1 MSLESAI
8 RQTIEGA
15 TLDECKRKLHQKYGD
30 DFNIED
36 RSSYFKS
43 CGFLGLKQKEV
54 QVVTYTVNHKKAY
67 DSNSYY
73 SDHSSDRVVRVE
85 KNRESEEEQLEKNR
99 QAILQNTTNI
109 AINSAINT
117 MNAKLDEMSK
127 KMSSMNDNLNQ
138 ASGEVH
144 ATIKHIEDLLEQNE
158 FTMSYTRMIEEKIRQ
173 QFSLDELDDVNLVER
188 YVVDWIGETIQIA
201 ETKHFRPPHVVIIIG
216 PTGVGKTTT
225 LAKLA
230 ASTIL
235 DAKNKNIP
243 RPKLC
248 IFTID
253 SMRVGAIEQLERLGE
268 AMGLKALKA
277 ESAEDVKEIYDEY
290 KDHVDYIFVDTGG
303 YSPNDATHIGMM
315 KNVLDVN
322 MNPDVYLSVT
332 ASTKASDLQTIFRN
346 YEPLGYDSVIVTKC
360 DESKQY
366 GNIISVLWEKRK
378 TISYIT
384 DGQILSR
391 NLRKASVVDF
401 LKNLNGFNIDRV
413 HIENKFGEQ

>member
-1 MSLESAI
+1 MSFESGI

-15 TLDECKRKLHQKYGD
+15 TLDECKRKLYQKYGD

-36 RSSYFKS
+36 RSSRFKN
-43 CGFLGLKQKEV
+43 CGLFGLRQKEV
-54 QVVTYTVNHKKAY
+54 QVVTYTVNHKKSY
-67 DSNSYY
+67 DGDY
-73 SDHSSDRVVRVE
+73 SSSVKPSE
-85 KNRESEEEQLEKNR
+85 KSRESEEEKFEKNR
-99 QAILQNTTNI
+99 QAILQNQTTS
-109 AINSAINT
+109 AVTSAIKNLT
-117 MNAKLDEMSK
+117 QKIDEMSSQ
-127 KMSSMNDNLNQ
+127 MSSMNNNLNQ
-138 ASGEVH
+138 ATGEVH
-144 ATIKHIEDLLEQNE
+144 ATIKHIEELMEQNE
-158 FTMSYTRMIEEKIRQ
+158 FTMSYTRMIEDKIRQ

-243 RPKLC
+243 KPKLC

-253 SMRVGAIEQLERLGE
+253 SMRVGALEQLERLGD
-268 AMGLKALKA
+268 AMEQKVLKA
-277 ESAEDVKEIYDEY
+277 ETADDVKEIYEEY

-346 YEPLGYDSVIVTKC
+346 YEPLGYESVIVTKC
-360 DESKQY
+360 DESKQF
-366 GNIISVLWEKRK
+366 GNIISVLWERRK
-378 TISYIT
+378 SISYIT
-384 DGQILSR
+384 DGQIISR
-391 NLRKASVVDF
+391 NLRKANVIDF
-401 LKNLNGFNIDRV
+401 LKNLSGFNIDRV

>member
-1 MSLESAI
+1 MSLESGI
-8 RQTIEGA
+8 KQTIEGA
-15 TLDECKRKLHQKYGD
+15 TLEECKRKLHQKYGD
-30 DFNIED
+30 DFDIED
-36 RSSYFKS
+36 RCSVFKS
-43 CGFLGLKQKEV
+43 CGFLGLRKKEV

-67 DSNSYY
+67 ENTSYNSP
-73 SDHSSDRVVRVE
+73 RRVE
-85 KNRESEEEQLEKNR
+85 RSRETEEEQLEKNR
-99 QAILQNTTNI
+99 QAILQNTQSI
-109 AINSAINT
+109 AINTAINS

-127 KMSSMNDNLNQ
+127 KMSSMNDNINS
-138 ASGEVH
+138 ATGEIH
-144 ATIKHIEDLLEQNE
+144 ATIKHIEELMEQNE
-158 FTMSYTRMIEEKIRQ
+158 FTMSYTRMIEDKIRQ

-201 ETKHFRPPHVVIIIG
+201 EPKHFRPPHVVIIIG

-253 SMRVGAIEQLERLGE
+253 SMRVGAIEQLERLCD
-268 AMGLKALKA
+268 AMGQKALKA
-277 ESAEDVKEIYDEY
+277 ESADDVKEIYEEY

-315 KNVLDVN
+315 RNVLDVN

-346 YEPLGYDSVIVTKC
+346 YETLGYESVIVTKC
-360 DESKQY
+360 DESKQF
-366 GNIISVLWEKRK
+366 GNIISVLWERHK

-391 NLRKASVVDF
+391 NLRKASVIDF
-401 LKNLNGFNIDRV
+401 LKNLSGFNIDRV